1 MSYNAIDLLNKSVET
16 SKNILTL
23 FENAKNDIND
33 SHSSSIIMNIF
44 IKHQNKKIDYYKG
57 LQKELY
63 NRDVTEIDCFL
74 YDKISSLIT
83 LYNSKLKFQCPKN
96 TRELIQ
102 SIIDIN
108 KDLRALYID
117 VRGRIIK
124 NEQGW
129 KSTEFEVLTEMI
141 TLQES
146 YIKELE
152 KSYMKNYGYH

>member
-1 MSYNAIDLLNKSVET
+1 M
-16 SKNILTL
+16 
-23 FENAKNDIND
+23 
-33 SHSSSIIMNIF
+33 
-44 IKHQNKKIDYYKG
+44 
-57 LQKELY
+57 
-63 NRDVTEIDCFL
+63 
-74 YDKISSLIT
+74 
-83 LYNSKLKFQCPKN
+83 
-96 TRELIQ
+96 IQ

-117 VRGRIIK
+117 VRGRIVK